1 MDWLN
6 YHHLYY
12 FWVVARE
19 GSVVRASAH
28 LRLAQSTISGQIH
41 SLEKAL
47 GEQLFTQVGRHLQ
60 LTDVGQVVYRYADE
74 IFTLGRDLLGT
85 LRGQP
90 TAHPLRVVVG
100 ITDVLPKRLVYRLL
114 QPALH
119 QTTPVRLVCHE
130 WEFAHL
136 LAELALRRVDVV
148 LADMPLSPG
157 ITVRAFNHLLGSCGV
172 SFCATPS
179 LAAAYRAG
187 FPQSLDGA
195 PVVLPTSN
203 TNLRLALDHW
213 FAAQGL
219 HPVVV
224 GECEDS
230 ALLWVFGEEG
240 VGLFPVPTILEAEIQ
255 QHLGV
260 EVLGRVSAVQ
270 QRVYAITTERQPKH
284 PATVAI
290 VESARQVLS
299 P

>member
-19 GSVVRASAH
+19 GSVVRASAQ

-157 ITVRAFNHLLGSCGV
+157 ITVRASLNFSQFVEDQNGPGIGQTLPSSLCLQWSDLRPPVRSVRPAQTPPVDDSCAGIGRNPDSLAD
-172 SFCATPS
+172 SFC
-179 LAAAYRAG
+179 
-187 FPQSLDGA
+187 
-195 PVVLPTSN
+195 
-203 TNLRLALDHW
+203 
-213 FAAQGL
+213 
-219 HPVVV
+219 
-224 GECEDS
+224 
-230 ALLWVFGEEG
+230 
-240 VGLFPVPTILEAEIQ
+240 
-255 QHLGV
+255 
-260 EVLGRVSAVQ
+260 
-270 QRVYAITTERQPKH
+270 
-284 PATVAI
+284 
-290 VESARQVLS
+290 
-299 P
+299 